1 MTSLISYGT
10 GSEPDDSEE
19 SEPIANNDFWPDIEP
34 ADFVVVERIDSSATP
49 ARIKTALQIAITDVN
64 RQLADW
70 QATQIGKGHE
80 SHASVEPPVW
90 AIADH
95 FKTLYLRAV
104 YATAKATLLERYRD
118 QSATPGGDNSGQAKD
133 EAADD
138 YRRDARWAVC
148 DIEGKPHSTV
158 ELI

>member
-10 GSEPDDSEE
+10 GSEPDEGEE
-19 SEPIANNDFWPDIEP
+19 SETITNNGFWPDIDP

-49 ARIKTALQIAITDVN
+49 ARIKTALLIATTDVN

-70 QATQIGKGHE
+70 QAAQGVASHE
-80 SHASVEPPVW
+80 QLVAPSW

-95 FKTLYLRAV
+95 FQTLYLRAV

-148 DIEGKPHSTV
+148 DIEGRPHSTV